1 VCGIVAVLLYPR
13 PRPDDMWQA
22 LCAVFACALISN
34 EERGQAATGLAVVQA
49 DGHAQVY
56 KQPIRASQ
64 FVETQSYRDLMAE
77 VGPTTTLILGHT
89 RLPTQ
94 GSPGNPDNNHPIEVG
109 PVLGVH
115 NGHIGNDAEL
125 FDRWK
130 LPRRAEVDSEIIFQ
144 MLAALSPQSLN
155 GAYLPKVSECLAQM
169 EGQFTF
175 LALDRRCPSHL
186 LVLKHE
192 NRSSPEK
199 VDTKISKVRVYSI
212 RRKCHEQDQKNVY
225 ERVQTGSA
233 AAAGDQRQERGPDRT
248 GSGGGT
254 RLSVPLKTPVV
265 REG

>member
-1 VCGIVAVLLYPR
+1 MCGIVAILLYPR
-13 PRPDDMWQA
+13 SRPNDMWQA
-22 LCAVFACALISN
+22 LTTVFARALISN

-49 DGHAQVY
+49 NGEAQVY
-56 KQPIRASQ
+56 KQPIRAGQ
-64 FVETQSYRDLMAE
+64 FVGTQPYRDLMAK

-94 GSPGNPDNNHPIEVG
+94 GSTSNPDNNHPIEVG

-144 MLAALSPQSLN
+144 MLAAFSPQALN
-155 GAYLPKVSECLAQM
+155 GTYLPKVSECLTQM

-175 LALDRRCPSHL
+175 LALDRRCPSRL

-192 NRSSPEK
+192 NPLCLHYQSEWQALFFFSFAP
-199 VDTKISKVRVYSI
+199 DTSFCAKL
-212 RRKCHEQDQKNVY
+212 
-225 ERVQTGSA
+225 
-233 AAAGDQRQERGPDRT
+233 
-248 GSGGGT
+248 SGE
-254 RLSVPLKTPVV
+254 V
-265 REG
+265 